1 MRISGWL
8 PLTVATAIALAAC
21 SDNTAPAG
29 PVDLTGSYTL
39 QSAVVSGD
47 TLPNSS
53 GTLQLTGATY
63 DVALVLNGQVQPED
77 VGTYFISGIN
87 GWSQNSTTTGFSAI
101 GNFSQIGTTLT
112 ITITAPSP
120 KILVWTKTASP

>member
-8 PLTVATAIALAAC
+8 PFTVATTVALAAC

-29 PVDLTGSYTL
+29 PADLSGSYSL
-39 QSAVVSGD
+39 QTAVVSGD

-87 GWSQNSTTTGFSAI
+87 GWSQNSTTTGVSAF
-101 GNFSQIGTTLT
+101 GSFSQVGATLT
-112 ITITAPSP
+112 ITFTFPSSR
-120 KILVWTKTASP
+120 ILVWTKTATP